1 MSQPNIPNINP
12 NITLTRDEAINL
24 LLASIAME
32 ELGLGHVI
40 NAEAEKIQYAVGTLP
55 GLTIP
60 ATISELLI
68 INKSVQSTLQETIKK
83 ELLLDSKLK
92 TVLKVL
98 DQCQ

>member
-1 MSQPNIPNINP
+1 MTQPNIPNINP

-60 ATISELLI
+60 ATISELLTV
-68 INKSVQSTLQETIKK
+68 NKSVQSTLQETIKK

-98 DQCQ
+98 DQC

>member
-98 DQCQ
+98 DQC